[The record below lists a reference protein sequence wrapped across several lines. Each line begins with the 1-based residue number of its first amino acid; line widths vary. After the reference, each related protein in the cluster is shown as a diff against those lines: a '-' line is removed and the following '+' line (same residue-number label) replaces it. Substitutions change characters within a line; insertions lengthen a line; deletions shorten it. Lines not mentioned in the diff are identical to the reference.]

1 MYLRGATVTITP
13 RFRSSSG
20 WRGKVCS
27 TTQCGRRSKQHERLQ
42 REQSGWIRPSVN
54 QPIVRPGDGRRA
66 DPPEFLL
73 SLPGCRPGRCGGD
86 ECHGASQSRVSLCAA
101 GGCLQRAGARCKAGR
116 KAQEEPFGC
125 EDIRD
130 RVRWRGACMRARA
143 RRRWRCQYSDERLPV
158 GLDHGARRHVFLI
171 HERQRRR
178 ERDACGKRLPEVPS
192 LRGGDRRVHQPAER
206 LLRL

>member
-1 MYLRGATVTITP
+1 MTIAP

-27 TTQCGRRSKQHERLQ
+27 RTRCGRRSKQHERLQ

-73 SLPGCRPGRCGGD
+73 SLPGRRPGWRGGD
-86 ECHGASQSRVSLCAA
+86 ECHGASQPRVSLCTAS
-101 GGCLQRAGARCKAGR
+101 GCAQRAGVRCEAGR
-116 KAQEEPFGC
+116 KAQEEPFGR
-125 EDIRD
+125 EDVWN
-130 RVRWRGACMRARA
+130 RVRGRCACMRACA
-143 RRRWRCQYSDERLPV
+143 RRRRRCQYSDERLPV
-158 GLDHGARRHVFLI
+158 GLDHGARRHVFRI

-192 LRGGDRRVHQPAER
+192 VRGGYRRVHQPAER
-206 LLRL
+206 LLRLQHG